1 MAPVYSRF
9 ATCREAFDLHLVAA
23 FFALLLAACAAE
35 PPRSPT
41 ATALVAPDGRAIELR
56 ATGPQPLTVARL
68 VLPGAAPIAASDIRV
83 LPPLADRAGVGI
95 GASGGSSSGLDT
107 GVSIS
112 VPLGWLAR
120 STPTVES
127 RARFVLPDP
136 DSYRQNA
143 PSGRLELEF
152 GSGADMQWLE
162 LPAPA
167 R

>member
-1 MAPVYSRF
+1 LR
-9 ATCREAFDLHLVAA
+9 LVAV
-23 FFALLLAACAAE
+23 FFVLLLAACAAG
-35 PPRSPT
+35 PPRAPT

-56 ATGPQPLTVARL
+56 ATGPQPMTAARL
-68 VLPGAAPIAASDIRV
+68 VLPGAAPLAASEIRV
-83 LPPLADRAGVGI
+83 LPPLADRAGIGI
-95 GASGGSSSGLDT
+95 GAAGGSSSGLDT

-120 STPTVES
+120 TQPTLES
-127 RARFVLPDP
+127 RARIVLPDP
-136 DSYRQNA
+136 DSYRQGA

-152 GSGADMQWLE
+152 GSGAEMQRLE